1 MSIPTSFMTIA
12 GENQGEMHRVFWPVF
27 DTDRLF
33 VFQSGAS
40 GTGKIELS
48 RRRLFHVT
56 AAWRIHQK
64 YSKLY
69 KRRKPLESQSHN

>member
-1 MSIPTSFMTIA
+1 MTIA
-12 GENQGEMHRVFWPVF
+12 GENQGQMHRVFWPVF

-33 VFQSGAS
+33 VCFFKSGAS
-40 GTGKIELS
+40 GRGKIELA

-64 YSKLY
+64 YSKLS
-69 KRRKPLESQSHN
+69 KSRKPLESQSHN